1 MITNKLL
8 QSDNPLNISTPLQI
22 KDILFEKKNYSSEI
36 LEGID
41 ISVRNIDIDF
51 DKNNA
56 LISNFNLIMDDFQ
69 ENSMKIKEETNEIFI
84 KLLLC
89 CTNYSSSSENEDID
103 TLLKQIN
110 KEIKEFDKELREIRS
125 RKDVLLANVP
135 SEHNGKSYRFSQNE
149 TGLIDE
155 IDSFLQK
162 YHGYNERF

>member
-1 MITNKLL
+1 
-8 QSDNPLNISTPLQI
+8 
-22 KDILFEKKNYSSEI
+22 
-36 LEGID
+36 
-41 ISVRNIDIDF
+41 
-51 DKNNA
+51 
-56 LISNFNLIMDDFQ
+56 MDDFQ

-135 SEHNGKSYRFSQNE
+135 SEYNGKSYGFSQNE
-149 TGLIDE
+149 TNLIDK